1 MIILWYN
8 IGRNIRKIGD
18 LINVKIKFSKT
29 SRRCN

>member
-8 IGRNIRKIGD
+8 IYRNIKKIGD

-29 SRRCN
+29 TRYCY